1 MLLRTTYLLFV
12 ILFLVGFNQ
21 IKADDFIINRVTET
35 VFGKQNIRAIVQDNE
50 GFMWY
55 GSDNGLF
62 RYDGHSVK
70 SFTHEAG
77 NPETLPGNLVRDL
90 HVDQKGN
97 LWVSTFRGGISLFNN
112 RTRTFETFYPK
123 HEDGRINRVEFW
135 NISNSDSNHLWLSPS
150 SQGGIYRFDIP
161 NKTFQK
167 IDIEISDWREET
179 SAMTILEV
187 NPDEIWVGT
196 NFSGIIVINTEGQI
210 QRRYHTNNEGN
221 KRIPSNSI
229 LEMYDDGN
237 GFIWVGFYDGGLYQ
251 YNKKTGTFS
260 KPQAL
265 TGLPLGIFDN
275 VYSIYLE
282 EDGVLWVGTDDG
294 LLLFDT
300 QTMQIHKLYTSQPD
314 LERSL
319 VNNRVRAI
327 FRDKS
332 GVFWVS
338 VEHGGIH
345 RMVRKLR
352 FRHMGYNPDDPNSLT
367 ARVVRA
373 IIQKDENTLWVG
385 VHDGGINVVNKHDLS
400 LKGKITHDPNNPR
413 GLSTNNVSAF
423 LIDPDGG
430 IWVGT
435 WGGGLNYYNERTGR
449 FTHYR
454 HRHDDPTTLSDDRI
468 QVLFID
474 SQNRFWVGTEGGLNL
489 FDRENGTFT
498 RVFQDSNNP
507 PVLSGISLQTQAFVE
522 DEDGVFWIGTWNGL
536 NRYDPSDNSITHYL
550 VDFDRPNWIN
560 SNHVISLYDDGEGQL
575 WIGTFGGGLNL
586 LDKKTDTFTQIT
598 QNEGLASNVVF
609 AIIPDEYNTVWVSSN
624 NGLTRISKDSYFAS
638 NFNFRDGII
647 GEEFWWGSAYTTPN
661 DEIIFGS
668 TFGFTMFN
676 PSEIMTSNFV
686 PPVVVSSVRVFNQ
699 FRPVD
704 SDGVLRLSHNDNYLT
719 IQFASLDFTN
729 TSRIQYAVKLEG
741 LDREWIFTGNRNFAT
756 YSNLS
761 GGEYTFRVIATNSHG
776 EWNTEGAALTIIVT
790 PPFWQQSWFFV
801 LALVFFILGI
811 TTFIRFRTKQIQVLN
826 KELEKKV
833 EERTAE
839 IQRKQSELIDRN
851 RELSYINEKLS
862 EQKKEIED
870 QKNTILHK
878 NKEMEKINHE
888 LIELNADKNSLIGIV
903 SHDLRSPLSNV
914 LGMIEIM
921 KMEPDMTDDE
931 KNEIFS
937 NLDDLVRRQLRM
949 ITKIL
954 DIESIE
960 AGKISLLNET
970 TPINDV
976 SQQVCKRFETIAQAK
991 HITLNFYPDTSNP
1004 EILADVNYLEQVFEN
1019 LISNAIKY
1027 SPKHKKIEISTE
1039 VKQGSVLW
1047 SVQDQGPGI
1056 SEEDRNKL
1064 FGKFQRLTA
1073 KPTGGETSIG
1083 LGLFIVKRYIDA
1095 MKGNV
1100 WCESSPGKGAKF
1112 IIEFPLTGIIQ
1123 NSEIQNSTIQN
1134 SEIQNSNVLR

>member
-1 MLLRTTYLLFV
+1 MLLRVTYLLFI
-12 ILFLVGFNQ
+12 ILFLVGLNQ
-21 IKADDFIINRVTET
+21 IRADDFIINRVTET

-70 SFTHEAG
+70 SFIHDAG
-77 NPETLPGNLVRDL
+77 NANTLPGNLVRDL
-90 HVDQKGN
+90 HIDQKGN

-123 HEDGRINRVEFW
+123 HEDGSINRVEFW
-135 NISNSDSNHLWLSPS
+135 NISNSDSDHLWLSPS

-167 IDIEISDWREET
+167 IDIDISDWREET

-187 NPDEIWVGT
+187 HPNEIWVGT
-196 NFSGIIVINTEGQI
+196 NFSGIIVINANGELL
-210 QRRYHTNNEGN
+210 RRYNAWNQEPFRTA
-221 KRIPSNSI
+221 SNSI

-237 GFIWVGFYDGGLYQ
+237 GFIWIGFYDGGLYQ
-251 YNKKTGTFS
+251 YSKETGIFS

-265 TGLPLGIFDN
+265 TGWPLGIFDN
-275 VYSIYLE
+275 VYSMYLE
-282 EDGVLWVGTDDG
+282 EDGMLWVGTDDG

-300 QTMQIHKLYTSQPD
+300 QAMQIHKLYTNQPD

-327 FRDKS
+327 FRDSS
-332 GVFWVS
+332 GVFWIS

-345 RMVRKLR
+345 KIMRRLR

-367 ARVVRA
+367 ARIVRSA
-373 IIQKDENTLWVG
+373 IQKDENTLWIG

-400 LKGKITHDPNNPR
+400 LRRRITHNPANPR
-413 GLSTNNVSAF
+413 GLSTNHISTF
-423 LIDPDGG
+423 LRDPDGG

-435 WGGGLNYYNERTGR
+435 WGGGLNYYDERTGS

-454 HRHDDPTTLSDDRI
+454 HRHDDPLTISDDRI
-468 QVLFID
+468 QVLHID

-489 FDRENGTFT
+489 FDRENGTFK
-498 RVFQDSNNP
+498 RVLQDDNNP

-522 DEDGVFWIGTWNGL
+522 DEDGIFWIGTWNGL
-536 NRYDPSDNSITHYL
+536 NRYDPSDNSIMHYL

-560 SNHVISLYDDGEGQL
+560 SNHVISLYDDGEGKL
-575 WIGTFGGGLNL
+575 WIGTFGGGLNI

-609 AIIPDEYNTVWVSSN
+609 AIIPDQYNTVWLSSN

-638 NFNFRDGII
+638 NFNFKDGII
-647 GEEFWWGSAYTTPN
+647 GEEFWWGSAYTTPSG
-661 DEIIFGS
+661 EIIFGS

-676 PSEIMTSNFV
+676 PSDITISDFL

-704 SDGVLRLSHNDNYLT
+704 PDGVLRLSYTDSYLT
-719 IQFASLDFTN
+719 IEFASLDFTN

-761 GGEYTFRVIATNSHG
+761 GGNYTFRVIGTNSNG
-776 EWNTEGAALTIIVT
+776 EWNLEGTSLTIVVT
-790 PPFWQQSWFFV
+790 PPFWQKTWVHLLFLAVIV
-801 LALVFFILGI
+801 LMIYGFIN
-811 TTFIRFRTKQIQVLN
+811 FRTKQIQYLN
-826 KELEKKV
+826 KTLEKKV
-833 EERTAE
+833 EKRTQE
-839 IQRKQSELIDRN
+839 IQEKQKQLIERN
-851 RELSYINEKLS
+851 EELSLINKKLN
-862 EQKKEIED
+862 EQKREIEK
-870 QKNTILHK
+870 QKNTILQK
-878 NKEMEKINHE
+878 SEEMEKINKE
-888 LIELNADKNSLIGIV
+888 LLELNNDKNSLIGIV
-903 SHDLRSPLSNV
+903 SHDLRSPLANV

-921 KMEPDMTDDE
+921 KMDPEMSEEE

-937 NLDDLVRRQLRM
+937 SLDELVRRQLRM

-960 AGKISLLNET
+960 AGKLSLMQEI
-970 TPINDV
+970 TPINEV
-976 SQQVCKRFETIAQAK
+976 CTEVCKRFKTIAQAK
-991 HITLNFYPDTSNP
+991 NITLNFYPDSNNP
-1004 EILADVNYLEQVFEN
+1004 EIIADVSYLEQVFEN

-1027 SPKHKKIEISTE
+1027 SPQHKKIEIRTE
-1039 VKQGSVLW
+1039 VKHTSVLW

-1056 SEEDRNKL
+1056 SEDDKNKL

-1095 MKGNV
+1095 MKGKV

-1123 NSEIQNSTIQN
+1123 NSIIQNSKIQN
-1134 SEIQNSNVLR
+1134 SEF